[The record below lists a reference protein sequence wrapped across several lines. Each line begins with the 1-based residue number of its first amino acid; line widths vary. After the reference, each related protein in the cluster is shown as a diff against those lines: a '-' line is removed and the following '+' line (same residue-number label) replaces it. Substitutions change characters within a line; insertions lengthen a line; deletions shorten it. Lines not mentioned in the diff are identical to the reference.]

1 VDEPLFRTQIRRMRN
16 HYRLC
21 LLSLIVG
28 WVPICEASTPDL
40 AGQQAAG
47 IVAGLEHGS
56 GGRVLFSEKT
66 GRLEVRDE
74 QGSLIDEMALGTAGK
89 VVDVAGQEYRLSFG
103 KDEMGRRSV
112 LVRAGPG
119 MRKPITV
126 DVLGRKSVLSTEAS
140 LLATIDQKNRIYY
153 EPSICGQVYYVEG
166 NRTFGSEVSRRAVL
180 QRESATLAKP
190 SPPTPESAGTLDPV
204 IAYNEEMESAGNKF
218 KSAFLTVLGLPDRQA
233 SPKANVYRLGGDS
246 AKATPSGASTPPAQ
260 AGRLTPPNQ

>member
-1 VDEPLFRTQIRRMRN
+1 MRN

-28 WVPICEASTPDL
+28 WVPTCEASTPDP

-74 QGSLIDEMALGTAGK
+74 QGSLIDEMALGTSGK

-103 KDEMGRRSV
+103 KDEMGRRSA

-119 MRKPITV
+119 MQKPITLEV
-126 DVLGRKSVLSTEAS
+126 FGRKAVLSPEAS
-140 LLATIDQKNRIYY
+140 LLATIGDADQVFY
-153 EPSICGQVYYVEG
+153 EPSICGEVYYIEGIGGVG
-166 NRTFGSEVSRRAVL
+166 NRVSRLATEKREVAV
-180 QRESATLAKP
+180 LAKP
-190 SPPTPESAGTLDPV
+190 SNPTGAGPGSLAGGQADDKS
-204 IAYNEEMESAGNKF
+204 MEKAGDAV
-218 KSAFLTVLGLPDRQA
+218 KSAFCAVLGLPDKQP
-233 SPKANVYRLGGDS
+233 STKAKVYRLKGNQDPNEGAWGGVAAPVS
-246 AKATPSGASTPPAQ
+246 AE
-260 AGRLTPPNQ
+260 AGRP

>member
-1 VDEPLFRTQIRRMRN
+1 MRN

-28 WVPICEASTPDL
+28 WVPTCEASTPDP

-74 QGSLIDEMALGTAGK
+74 QGSLIDEMALGTSGK

-103 KDEMGRRSV
+103 KDDMGRRSV

-119 MRKPITV
+119 MQKPITV
-126 DVLGRKSVLSTEAS
+126 DVLGRKSVISIEAS
-140 LLATIDQKNRIYY
+140 LLVTIDHTNRLYY
-153 EPSICGQVYYVEG
+153 EPSICGNIYMINKINGVPE
-166 NRTFGSEVSRRAVL
+166 AVKL
-180 QRESATLAKP
+180 
-190 SPPTPESAGTLDPV
+190 
-204 IAYNEEMESAGNKF
+204 
-218 KSAFLTVLGLPDRQA
+218 
-233 SPKANVYRLGGDS
+233 
-246 AKATPSGASTPPAQ
+246 
-260 AGRLTPPNQ
+260 

>member
-1 VDEPLFRTQIRRMRN
+1 MSL
-16 HYRLC
+16 HYVLWA
-21 LLSLIVG
+21 LIFSLSFLS
-28 WVPICEASTPDL
+28 ICTASAPDP

-47 IVAGLEHGS
+47 IVAGVES
-56 GGRVLFSEKT
+56 RVGGKVVINEKT
-66 GRLEVRDE
+66 KRLEVRDE
-74 QGSLIDEMALGTAGK
+74 QGSLIDEIALGTSDK

-112 LVRAGPG
+112 LVRPGPG
-119 MRKPITV
+119 MQKPITV

-166 NRTFGSEVSRRAVL
+166 NRTFGTEVSRRAIL

-190 SPPTPESAGTLDPV
+190 SPPTPESAGTLDPA
-204 IAYNEEMESAGNKF
+204 IAYNEEMQSAGNKF

-246 AKATPSGASTPPAQ
+246 AKAAPSGAPTPPAQ